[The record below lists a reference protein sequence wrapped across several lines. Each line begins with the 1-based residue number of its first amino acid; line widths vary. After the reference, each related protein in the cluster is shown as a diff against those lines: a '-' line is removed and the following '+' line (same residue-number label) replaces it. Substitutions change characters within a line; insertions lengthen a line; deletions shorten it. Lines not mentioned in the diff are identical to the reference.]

1 MELTPTAIEIID
13 GILIVLFALYVLYC
27 LGVFS
32 KEK

>member
-1 MELTPTAIEIID
+1 MELTPTTIEIID
-13 GILIVLFALYVLYC
+13 GILIVLFAVYVLYC

>member
-1 MELTPTAIEIID
+1 MELTPTTIEIID
-13 GILIVLFALYVLYC
+13 GVLIVLFAVYVLYC

>member
-1 MELTPTAIEIID
+1 MELTPLKIEIID
-13 GILIVLFALYVLYC
+13 GILIVLFAVYVLYC